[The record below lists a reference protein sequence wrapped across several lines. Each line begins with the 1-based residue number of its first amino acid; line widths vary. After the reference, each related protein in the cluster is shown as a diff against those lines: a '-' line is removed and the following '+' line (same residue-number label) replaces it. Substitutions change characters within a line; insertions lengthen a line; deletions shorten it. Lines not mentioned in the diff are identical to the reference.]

1 MRLGV
6 GVGRAG
12 PGLPTYR
19 HDRRPV
25 PGAGP
30 MPADARRDD
39 PPPLM
44 PAGLFRPDVAVFLCT
59 LARLREVRQPWL
71 RAIYDHV
78 TGHPYSYPF

>member
-1 MRLGV
+1 M
-6 GVGRAG
+6 
-12 PGLPTYR
+12 
-19 HDRRPV
+19 PV
-25 PGAGP
+25 
-30 MPADARRDD
+30 DARRDD